1 MKKRPAVMN
10 GVWFFLVLVS
20 VTVAAYTGKMQEVVD
35 ASFESAKSAVT
46 LAIGLVGAMA
56 LWLGLM
62 KVAEKGGLLLLVARA
77 IRPAMVRLFPR
88 IPPEHPA
95 MSAMVMNISANALG
109 LGNAATP
116 MGLKAM
122 MELDRLNPVK
132 GRATDAMCMFLAVNT
147 SNVTLLPLG
156 VMAVRAS
163 AGSAQPAA
171 IIVPTLLATLCS
183 TVVAVIA
190 ARFLAKTSKDPDPV
204 QADLETGMPDATPA
218 ATAAP
223 VEPNPEANTPGEE
236 TTDHSGPGPLGR
248 WVCWGFLAAFL
259 AGLLLRFV
267 QADSMLETGKE
278 VLSFWL
284 LPMIMGGLLVFGYL
298 RGVGVYEAATEG
310 AKEGFQV
317 AIRIIPFLVM
327 ILVAIGMFRA
337 SGAFDIMVRILSPA
351 ISLIGMP
358 AEALPMA
365 LMRPLS
371 GSGAFGIMSEVV
383 SQAPDSFGA
392 FLVSTMQG
400 STETTFYV
408 LAVYFGSV
416 GITRTRHAL
425 SAALLAD
432 ATGVLAALAF
442 CHLFY

>member
-10 GVWFFLVLVS
+10 GVWLFLVLVS
-20 VTVAAYTGKMQEVVD
+20 ITVAAYTGKMQEVVE

-62 KVAEKGGLLLLVARA
+62 KVAEKGGLMVLVARA
-77 IRPAMVRLFPR
+77 IRPAMIHVFPQ

-132 GRATDAMCMFLAVNT
+132 GRATDAMCMFLAINT

-171 IIVPTLLATLCS
+171 IIVPTLLATFCS
-183 TVVAVIA
+183 TIVAILA
-190 ARFLAKTSKDPDPV
+190 ARFLAKTSKDPDPLSL
-204 QADLETGMPDATPA
+204 DLEAVKSDVTPSEISSATQSNP
-218 ATAAP
+218 
-223 VEPNPEANTPGEE
+223 EPNSVDEE
-236 TTDHSGPGPLGR
+236 SADHSGPGPVGR
-248 WVCWGFLAAFL
+248 WICWGFTAAFV

-267 QADSMLETGKE
+267 QADSMLEAGKE
-278 VLSFWL
+278 VISFWL
-284 LPMIMGGLLVFGYL
+284 LPMIMGGLLMFGYL

-317 AIRIIPFLVM
+317 AVRIIPFLVM

-337 SGAFDIMVRILSPA
+337 SGAFDIMVRILSPG

-358 AEALPMA
+358 PEALPMA

-383 SQAPDSFGA
+383 SQAPNTFGA

-416 GITRTRHAL
+416 GITRARHAL

-432 ATGVLAALAF
+432 AAGVLGALAF

>member
-20 VTVAAYTGKMQEVVD
+20 IMVAAYTGKMREVVD
-35 ASFESAKSAVT
+35 ASFESAKGAVT

-62 KVAEKGGLLLLVARA
+62 KIAEKGGLMLLVARA
-77 IRPAMVRLFPR
+77 IRPAMVHLFPR

-132 GRATDAMCMFLAVNT
+132 GRATDAMCMFLAINT

-156 VMAVRAS
+156 VIAVRAS
-163 AGSAQPAA
+163 AGSAEPAS
-171 IIVPTLLATLCS
+171 ILVPTLLATLCS
-183 TVVAVIA
+183 TAVAILA
-190 ARFLAKTSKDPDPV
+190 ARFLAKTSKDPDPDSLYV
-204 QADLETGMPDATPA
+204 ESGVSDAAGPSSSPPA
-218 ATAAP
+218 
-223 VEPNPEANTPGEE
+223 EANSSAHSSDEE
-236 TTDHSGPGPLGR
+236 AAEHSRPGPVGR
-248 WVCWGFLAAFL
+248 WMCWGFVAAFL

-267 QADSMLETGKE
+267 QADSMLEAGKE
-278 VLSFWL
+278 VISFWL
-284 LPMIMGGLLVFGYL
+284 LPAIMGALVVFGYL

-317 AIRIIPFLVM
+317 AVRIIPFLVM
-327 ILVAIGMFRA
+327 ILVAIAMFRA
-337 SGAFDIMVRILSPA
+337 SGAFDIMVRILTPG

-383 SQAPDSFGA
+383 SQAPDSFSA

-416 GITRTRHAL
+416 SITRTRHAL

-432 ATGVLAALAF
+432 AAGILGALAF

>member
-62 KVAEKGGLLLLVARA
+62 KVAEKGGLLLLVARV

-171 IIVPTLLATLCS
+171 IIVPTPACHPLFHRCRCYS
-183 TVVAVIA
+183 GP
-190 ARFLAKTSKDPDPV
+190 FSG
-204 QADLETGMPDATPA
+204 QDLEG
-218 ATAAP
+218 
-223 VEPNPEANTPGEE
+223 
-236 TTDHSGPGPLGR
+236 SGPGPGGPRDRHAGR
-248 WVCWGFLAAFL
+248 NKGLCRGESGNKLPGRRNHGSFRTRAPGTM
-259 AGLLLRFV
+259 GLLGI
-267 QADSMLETGKE
+267 SGS
-278 VLSFWL
+278 LS
-284 LPMIMGGLLVFGYL
+284 GGSSASV
-298 RGVGVYEAATEG
+298 
-310 AKEGFQV
+310 
-317 AIRIIPFLVM
+317 
-327 ILVAIGMFRA
+327 RA
-337 SGAFDIMVRILSPA
+337 SGFHV
-351 ISLIGMP
+351 
-358 AEALPMA
+358 
-365 LMRPLS
+365 
-371 GSGAFGIMSEVV
+371 GSGEGSALLLAAAYELWVGCWCSAICAAWEFTKRPPK
-383 SQAPDSFGA
+383 APKKDSRW
-392 FLVSTMQG
+392 L
-400 STETTFYV
+400 
-408 LAVYFGSV
+408 FGS
-416 GITRTRHAL
+416 
-425 SAALLAD
+425 
-432 ATGVLAALAF
+432 F
-442 CHLFY
+442 PFW

>member
-1 MKKRPAVMN
+1 MN
-10 GVWFFLVLVS
+10 GVWLFLVLVS
-20 VTVAAYTGKMQEVVD
+20 ITVAAYTGKMQEVVE

-62 KVAEKGGLLLLVARA
+62 KVAEKGGLMVLVARA
-77 IRPAMVRLFPR
+77 IRPAMIHVFPQ

-132 GRATDAMCMFLAVNT
+132 GRATDAMCMFLAINT

-171 IIVPTLLATLCS
+171 IIVPTLLATFCS
-183 TVVAVIA
+183 TIVAILA
-190 ARFLAKTSKDPDPV
+190 ARFLAKASKDPDPLSL
-204 QADLETGMPDATPA
+204 DLEAVKSDVTPSEISSATQSNP
-218 ATAAP
+218 
-223 VEPNPEANTPGEE
+223 EPNSVVEE
-236 TTDHSGPGPLGR
+236 SADHSGPGPVGR
-248 WVCWGFLAAFL
+248 WICWGFTAAFV

-267 QADSMLETGKE
+267 QADSMLEAGKE
-278 VLSFWL
+278 VISFWL
-284 LPMIMGGLLVFGYL
+284 LPMIMGGLLMFGYL

-317 AIRIIPFLVM
+317 AVRIIPFLVM

-337 SGAFDIMVRILSPA
+337 SGAFDIMVRILSPG

-358 AEALPMA
+358 PEALPMA

-383 SQAPDSFGA
+383 SQAPNTFGA

-416 GITRTRHAL
+416 GITRARHAL

-432 ATGVLAALAF
+432 AAGVLGALAF